1 MKFLVFILLLLYIVS
16 PVDFVPAVP
25 VDDIIVTIG
34 TAAYLLTPK
43 ND

>member
-16 PVDFVPAVP
+16 PIDFVPAVP
-25 VDDIIVTIG
+25 IDDIVVTIG

-43 ND
+43 DA